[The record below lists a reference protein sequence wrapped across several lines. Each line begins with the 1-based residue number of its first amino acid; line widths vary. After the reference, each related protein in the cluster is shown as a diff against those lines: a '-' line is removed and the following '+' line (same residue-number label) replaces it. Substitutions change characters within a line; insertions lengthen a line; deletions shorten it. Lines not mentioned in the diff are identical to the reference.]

1 MAEQGP
7 AIADRAPIFALLGA
21 NGVSQVGNT
30 VLIVAVPW
38 FVLETTGSAAR
49 TGLAA
54 AAIGVGAVVPVVLG
68 GPLVDRLGFKRA
80 SVLADLTSG
89 ATVAAIP
96 LLYLAGVLAFWHLLV
111 LVFLLSS
118 LNTNGDTARFSL
130 IPALARW
137 ATMPIERANSAD
149 RAIVRLGP
157 LVGAPLAGVLIAL
170 VGASNVL
177 FVDAATFAVSAALVA
192 LGVPSAASAR
202 AEAEAE
208 GARGYLSELLEGL
221 RFVRTNA
228 LILSI
233 ILVAMVT
240 NFLDVPLAQVI
251 LPVYANSIYGSAA
264 SLGAMLGAF
273 GGGTF
278 AGTLLF
284 GAVGHR
290 LPRRLTFLSC
300 FVTAPLIVF
309 GVLAATPP
317 LAVVVAAVAL
327 GGLIAGPI
335 NPLYAT
341 VIQEKTPPQMLGRV
355 FGVLNALAQAGIPL
369 GAALAGFVVEGV
381 GLVPTI
387 LGMGAIYLA
396 VTLSMFLNPALRQM
410 DAGRER

>member
-1 MAEQGP
+1 
-7 AIADRAPIFALLGA
+7 
-21 NGVSQVGNT
+21 
-30 VLIVAVPW
+30 
-38 FVLETTGSAAR
+38 
-49 TGLAA
+49 
-54 AAIGVGAVVPVVLG
+54 
-68 GPLVDRLGFKRA
+68 
-80 SVLADLTSG
+80 
-89 ATVAAIP
+89 
-96 LLYLAGVLAFWHLLV
+96 
-111 LVFLLSS
+111 
-118 LNTNGDTARFSL
+118 
-130 IPALARW
+130 
-137 ATMPIERANSAD
+137 MPIERANAAD
-149 RAIVRLGP
+149 RSIARLGP

-177 FVDAATFAVSAALVA
+177 FVDAVTFSVSAALVA
-192 LGVPSAASAR
+192 LGVPSAASAD

-221 RFVRTNA
+221 RFVRTNT
-228 LILSI
+228 LILSM

-251 LPVYANSIYGSAA
+251 LPVYAKTIYGSAP
-264 SLGAMLGAF
+264 SLGVILGAF
-273 GGGTF
+273 GGGIF

-290 LPRRLTFLSC
+290 LPSRRLTFLVC

-317 LAVVVAAVAL
+317 LAVVVVAVAL
-327 GGLIAGPI
+327 GSLIAGPI

-341 VIQEKTPPQMLGRV
+341 VIQEETPPQMLGRV
-355 FGVLNALAQAGIPL
+355 FGTLNALAQAGIPV

-396 VTLSMFLNPALRQM
+396 VTVGMFSTRRSARWTPVRNDDTPV
-410 DAGRER
+410 GRGLARPYSPKCRLVLLQPGARWSAAAMLLGRR